1 MSEKLYCH
9 IRVKGHLSAR
19 WSDWFDDL
27 DVENR
32 PNGEAVF
39 SGVLPDQAALYGVL
53 NRLRDLGVMLVSL
66 NCSTEH
72 SLTKSATP
80 ADTSD

>member
-1 MSEKLYCH
+1 MSDLLYCH

-27 DVENR
+27 AVENR

-39 SGVLPDQAALYGVL
+39 NGVLPDQAALYGVL

-72 SLTKSATP
+72 SLSENAMSA
-80 ADTSD
+80 DSSE